1 MWWEKSSCVM
11 CICECAFVS
20 LYICAQSCPFFTS
33 PWTVASQVPLSMGLS
48 QQEYWSELPFPPP
61 GELPDPGIKP
71 ESPVLAGGFFTTEQ
85 PGKKTRI
92 NKETVRQS
100 RKDLVE
106 VGYH

>member
-1 MWWEKSSCVM
+1 MLSHV
-11 CICECAFVS
+11 
-20 LYICAQSCPFFTS
+20 QFFTS

-61 GELPDPGIKP
+61 GELPDPGIEP

-92 NKETVRQS
+92 NKATVRQS
-100 RKDLVE
+100 RKGSAE